1 MNRKEF
7 DEQKKTSDKPTS
19 LDCLHPGDRCRVVK
33 ILGEGE
39 IHRRIMD
46 IGIYPG
52 VEILV
57 ERVAPLGD
65 PVEFKLKG
73 CHVSLRREEAE
84 NIIVDLIVLHDVS
97 EAIRSRERGGKV
109 RRRRLRRRGDS

>member
-1 MNRKEF
+1 M
-7 DEQKKTSDKPTS
+7 
-19 LDCLHPGDRCRVVK
+19 
-33 ILGEGE
+33 LGKGE
-39 IHRRIMD
+39 IHHRIMD

-65 PVEFKLKG
+65 PIEFKLKG

-84 NIIVDLIVLHDVS
+84 KIIVEMI
-97 EAIRSRERGGKV
+97 GKKE
-109 RRRRLRRRGDS
+109 